1 LRESVL
7 NGTHV
12 RHRLPVTGEKTIAR
26 FIWEMEEERNAW
38 VSTPRKPCFVIPR
51 VLIGPEES
59 SPEEVTKQA
68 VDGLDPMSFHTLR
81 YRKFNGKIMPYP
93 GKCVIDATG
102 YMGKAIVANP
112 HKILPRYCIGDANP
126 QIASALL
133 KVHHYTGSF
142 ETFASHRGNNMS
154 VVSKVSTQSLP
165 QIFYPSCLK
174 NTCSLLIHD
183 DRCGKKGLF
192 GHPLVP
198 TMMCKVG
205 SSLLWRTWDWTGP
218 RSLHWGFVHGL
229 WRMTQMCSV
238 EATILRWYERLATF
252 C

>member
-1 LRESVL
+1 MQWCTDNNLRESVL

-12 RHRLPVTGEKTIAR
+12 RNRLPVTGEKTIAR
-26 FIWEMEEERNAW
+26 FIWEMEVERNAW

-93 GKCVIDATG
+93 GKSVIDATG
-102 YMGKAIVANP
+102 YMGKGIVANP
-112 HKILPRYCIGDANP
+112 HMVLPRYCIGDAFP

-142 ETFASHRGNNMS
+142 KTFASHRGNNIS

-165 QIFYPSCLK
+165 LMFYPSCL
-174 NTCSLLIHD
+174 
-183 DRCGKKGLF
+183 
-192 GHPLVP
+192 
-198 TMMCKVG
+198 
-205 SSLLWRTWDWTGP
+205 
-218 RSLHWGFVHGL
+218 
-229 WRMTQMCSV
+229 
-238 EATILRWYERLATF
+238 
-252 C
+252 